1 MSATPATGSVK
12 TSEAQ
17 KRATASS
24 KRRVS
29 AELLCDPPGL
39 GGFRGID
46 PEPREVAM
54 LPMESATWL
63 APEFYVA
70 LPRSA
75 VLRIERQSHDNSPK
89 FATVDFIGS
98 RTHFAPCPAPPPLG
112 TTNEAVPPASDLRPL
127 PWEARAVVRLES
139 RR

>member
-1 MSATPATGSVK
+1 MSATPDTGSVK
-12 TSEAQ
+12 TSEGQ

-29 AELLCDPPGL
+29 AELRRDHPGL
-39 GGFRGID
+39 RGFRGID
-46 PEPREVAM
+46 PEPRQVAM
-54 LPMESATWL
+54 LPIESATWL

-75 VLRIERQSHDNSPK
+75 VLRIERRSHDHFPK
-89 FATVDFIGS
+89 FATVEVVGS
-98 RTHFAPCPAPPPLG
+98 RTHFAPCPAPQPWA
-112 TTNEAVPPASDLRPL
+112 TTNESVPPAGDLQPF
-127 PWEARAVVRLES
+127 PWEARAVVRSGS